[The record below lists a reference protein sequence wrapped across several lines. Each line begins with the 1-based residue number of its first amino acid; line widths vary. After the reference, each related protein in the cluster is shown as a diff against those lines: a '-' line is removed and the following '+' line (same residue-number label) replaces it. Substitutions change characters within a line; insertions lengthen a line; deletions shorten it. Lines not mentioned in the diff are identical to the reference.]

1 MEIAHTNYE
10 NKRKIVN
17 NYSTLMGADWAKE
30 MEDLLCTEYMDHM
43 IHYIENI
50 YEARPAMIFPSV
62 KNDIWNPFKTTVFR
76 DVTVVIVNDKP
87 LANIFSN
94 GMGPGEHVNSASI
107 AKDSAF
113 SVRLNTL
120 KKLIVKDYHE
130 SPSEQFDFTLKDW
143 AQQGVLLLNNSFIS
157 QLNESEGSDH
167 SIIFR
172 NFIREVIAKISD
184 ELYGVVFVF
193 TSPEQSKYFKKHVDQ
208 TYHSVIETTDLVS
221 DPKLYSRINDLVI
234 DNFGPRAEIKW

>member
-17 NYSTLMGADWAKE
+17 NYSTLLGADWAKE
-30 MEDLLCTEYMDHM
+30 LEDLLCTEYMDHV

-50 YEARPAMIFPSV
+50 YEAKPAMIFPST

-76 DVTVVIVNDKP
+76 DIKVVIVNDRP
-87 LANIFSN
+87 LPNLFSN

-113 SVRLNTL
+113 SVRLNGL
-120 KKLIVKDYHE
+120 KKVIEKKYYEAGEV
-130 SPSEQFDFTLKDW
+130 FDFTLKDW

-157 QLNESEGSDH
+157 QLNENEKFDH
-167 SIIFR
+167 AIIFR
-172 NFIREVIAKISD
+172 NFIREVISKISD
-184 ELYGVVFVF
+184 ELYAVVFVF
-193 TSPEQSKYFKKHVDQ
+193 TSPEQSRCFKKYVDQ

-221 DPKLYSRINDLVI
+221 DPKLYGRINDIVI
-234 DNFGPRAEIKW
+234 DNFGPRGEIKW